1 MNGAR
6 KRGGLLRRAVG
17 GCRPEWVG
25 SCRWGAGFTL
35 VEVLAA
41 MAVLVILMMGL
52 MRIYP
57 EAVKAFQKGN
67 TAVEQAS
74 SVRAAMDVIRR
85 DFEGLVVDR
94 RLAMYQVADEFSN
107 NYDAVFF
114 SSMGVQPTDA
124 DTRSYMLVW
133 YYVDI
138 TNRGYNV
145 YRLKRATRRFDV
157 SRATYSVDPMVEPT
171 RRWWMHNKGGF
182 DHEVILENVVR
193 FDIYI
198 HDVDGNLISTVEGG
212 VQFYDSTRKIALT
225 GGGTYPSNK
234 PPAYVD
240 VFLQVTSPQAEK
252 EASFLFEKMQ
262 MVPPKDRDYY
272 FKMANDKL
280 YRESRIVLERIT
292 PRMGPAEVLHPLSY

>member
-1 MNGAR
+1 M
-6 KRGGLLRRAVG
+6 RRAAG

-25 SCRWGAGFTL
+25 SSRWGGGFTL

-67 TAVEQAS
+67 TAVEEAS
-74 SVRAAMDVIRR
+74 SVRAAMDIIRR
-85 DFEGLVVDR
+85 DFEGLVVDH
-94 RLAMYQVADEFSN
+94 RLAMCQMANVFSD
-107 NYDAVFF
+107 NYDTVFF
-114 SSMGVQPTDA
+114 SSMGVQPADA

-171 RRWWMHNKGGF
+171 RRWWMYNKGGF
-182 DHEVILENVVR
+182 EHEVILENVVR
-193 FDIYI
+193 FDVYV
-198 HDVDGNLISTVEGG
+198 HDVDGNMISPV
-212 VQFYDSTRKIALT
+212 
-225 GGGTYPSNK
+225 NK

-240 VFLQVTSPQAEK
+240 IFLQVTSPQAEK
-252 EASFLFEKMQ
+252 EASFLFEKGE
-262 MVPPKDRDYY
+262 DTLAY
-272 FKMANDKL
+272 DKL
-280 YRESRIVLERIT
+280 YRESRIILERIT